1 MVEAISCREYTWAR
15 TFFTFSVSVVEI
27 TGTTRSGCGWSGSAM
42 ASARARYSL
51 GSFAMTIAASAKTVP
66 ATIAIHFQRRRMAPN
81 SSSTV
86 YVRSIATLRE
96 SVAGALPG
104 HPELHHVAVHLRHH
118 VPV

>member
-1 MVEAISCREYTWAR
+1 
-15 TFFTFSVSVVEI
+15 
-27 TGTTRSGCGWSGSAM
+27 M

-96 SVAGALPG
+96 SVAGALPRQ
-104 HPELHHVAVHLRHH
+104 PELHHVAVHLRHH
-118 VPV
+118 VPVRQSSVACGGESDRPFLGDAVI